1 VVETGR
7 HDELL
12 ARGGAYAR
20 LHGSQNNALM
30 DTGELRLPLFTEAE
44 VPVGGAV
51 PVGMPTGVPVG
62 LTTGVPAGVP
72 MDCAGGFVAEA
83 APHYAYYGAAGQPGA
98 EGAWYPGAF
107 PDPLP
112 DPYPLPA
119 PGSLPDPDP
128 LRDPLDG
135 YLPDGR
141 PLFRDETP
149 WTGA

>member
-1 VVETGR
+1 M
-7 HDELL
+7 D
-12 ARGGAYAR
+12 YAR
-20 LHGSQNNALM
+20 
-30 DTGELRLPLFTEAE
+30 
-44 VPVGGAV
+44 
-51 PVGMPTGVPVG
+51 
-62 LTTGVPAGVP
+62 
-72 MDCAGGFVAEA
+72 GFVAEA
-83 APHYAYYGAAGQPGA
+83 APQYAYYGTAGQSGA

-107 PDPLP
+107 PDPYPLP
-112 DPYPLPA
+112 DPYPYPLPD